1 MLISVPQCYR
11 ISFWS
16 LRALMEKMKKRRA
29 AMEVR
34 VNLILLFVFDG
45 SYTIFLISF
54 NQRGSVVPCYNYL
67 QG

>member
-1 MLISVPQCYR
+1 
-11 ISFWS
+11 
-16 LRALMEKMKKRRA
+16 MEKMKKRRA